1 MTGKMIYIPVHTSGE
16 YSDYTEYVIG
26 VFDSKE
32 AALEAAAQG
41 AAKWNAKSHYAD
53 GDVIKL
59 RHYPLNQAIRGTS
72 EAERVAYAMSD
83 DWGKVIYEL
92 DDGDD
97 YHAKLVKVEEDER

>member
-16 YSDYTEYVIG
+16 HSDYTEYVIG

-32 AALEAAAQG
+32 SALEAAAQG

-72 EAERVAYAMSD
+72 EAKRVAYAMSD
-83 DWGKVIYEL
+83 DFGKVIYKL
-92 DDGDD
+92 RDVSDDE
-97 YHAKLVKVEEDER
+97 AELVKVEEDER